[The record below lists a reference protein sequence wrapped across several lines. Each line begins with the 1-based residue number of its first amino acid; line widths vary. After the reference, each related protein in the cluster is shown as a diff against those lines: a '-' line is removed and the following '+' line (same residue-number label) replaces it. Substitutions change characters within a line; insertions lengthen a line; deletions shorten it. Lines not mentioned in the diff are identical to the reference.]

1 MERQGFQKEAEAPL
15 SYAKLMSQAR
25 AAISE
30 ALEKMG
36 LTEEIELSEV
46 PAAELGDLGSP
57 VALLLSKKLRRSP
70 REIAEDIKT
79 RIDLTDKDL
88 IERVQVAGGG
98 YINFFLN
105 VEKFARDLIGEV
117 IEKGASY
124 GSSDL
129 GRGRRVQVEHMNSN
143 PNKAMH
149 IGTARNTCLGDSLVR
164 ILRFTGHEVYSLN
177 YVDDSGAQMADYLV
191 GHFYLGMPL
200 EPPPGMK
207 FDHYAGKIYV
217 DVNKLYETR
226 PDLRE
231 EKAHIIRVMEE
242 GTSKEARLAR
252 ELALRVGLEQART
265 CWRMNIFFN
274 LWNWE
279 TDILHTNLFDLALK
293 KLKESGRVKKIESG
307 PHEGCTV
314 LDLQGIPEYSGLEKQ
329 FEVLIRSD
337 GTVMYVSKD
346 IAYAMWKLGILPDVF
361 KYMKIAEQPNGE
373 TLWSTTSAGEDIS
386 HPDFAGVDLAISVID
401 VRQSHEQNIV
411 KTALKIASGE
421 AKRNYVHYAY
431 EVVSLSGRTA
441 RQMGVAIEDD
451 AKSIQMA
458 GRKGIVVDT
467 DDVLDA
473 LRKKALDE
481 TRKRNPTAEASWL
494 EGVAEKVAVAALRY
508 DLTKQDNDKVIIF
521 DMDDA
526 LDLQGETGPY
536 IQYAYARA
544 SRILEK
550 AGAQS
555 EILSDFAKLQ
565 SPHEK
570 KLMIVISKFPELVM
584 EAAKNLDPQ
593 AVTKYAYQ
601 LATTFN
607 EFYERCPV
615 IHAENPELTAARL
628 ELVKAFKTTVRSAL
642 SLIGI
647 DAIEKM

>member
-1 MERQGFQKEAEAPL
+1 L
-15 SYAKLMSQAR
+15 TYTKLVSQAK

-30 ALEKMG
+30 ALEKLG
-36 LTEEIELSEV
+36 FSEEIELLDV
-46 PAAELGDLGSP
+46 PVAELGDVGSP
-57 VALLLSKKLRRSP
+57 VAFVLSKKLHRSP
-70 REIAEDIKT
+70 RDIAEEIKA
-79 RIDLTDKDL
+79 RIDLGDKDL

-105 VEKFARDLIGEV
+105 VGKLAEDLIGEITEEGV
-117 IEKGASY
+117 SY
-124 GSSDL
+124 GSSNL
-129 GRGRRVQVEHMNSN
+129 GEGKRVQVEHMNSN

-164 ILRFTGHEVYSLN
+164 ILRSTGHEVYSLN

-200 EPPPGMK
+200 EPPPRVK
-207 FDHYAGKIYV
+207 FDHYAGEIYV
-217 DVNKLYETR
+217 EVNKLYESR

-231 EKAHIIRVMEE
+231 KKAHVIQVMEK
-242 GTSKEARLAR
+242 GTSKEAGLAR

-279 TDILHTNLFDLALK
+279 TDILHANLFDLALER
-293 KLKESGRVKKIESG
+293 LKESGRIKKIESG

-314 LDLQGIPEYSGLEKQ
+314 LDLQGIQEYLGLEKQ

-337 GTVMYVSKD
+337 ETVMYVSKD
-346 IAYAMWKLGILPDVF
+346 IAYAMWKLGVLPDVF

-373 TLWSTTSAGEDIS
+373 TLWSTTSAGEDLS

-411 KTALKIASGE
+411 KTALKTAPSE

-431 EVVSLSGRTA
+431 EVVSLSGSTA
-441 RQMGVAIEDD
+441 RQMGVTVEDE
-451 AKSIQMA
+451 AKSVQMA
-458 GRKGIVVDT
+458 GRRGIVVDT
-467 DDVLDA
+467 DDVLEA
-473 LRKKALDE
+473 LKKKALEE
-481 TRKRNPTAEASWL
+481 TKKRNPTAETPWL
-494 EGVAEKVAVAALRY
+494 ESVAEKVAVAALRF
-508 DLTKQDNDKVIIF
+508 DLTKQDNDKIIIF

-526 LDLQGETGPY
+526 LDLEGETGPY

-550 AGAQS
+550 TRVQS
-555 EILSDFAKLQ
+555 GVQANYTKLQ
-565 SPHEK
+565 SPYEK
-570 KLMIVISKFPELVM
+570 KLIIEISKFPELVM

-593 AVTKYAYQ
+593 AVTRYAYK
-601 LATTFN
+601 LAATFN
-607 EFYERCPV
+607 EFYEKCPV
-615 IHAENPELTAARL
+615 IHAENPELTIARR
-628 ELVKAFKTTVRSAL
+628 ELVKAFRTTVRNAL
-642 SLIGI
+642 GLIGI
-647 DAIEKM
+647 EAIEKM